1 MANTQARKAGPRRRL
16 PQAQAHGS
24 RRTPAPSQPMPTP
37 AAPHFDDGLT
47 FWDDGSTYDSAGS
60 PPTSP
65 LTPTPPL
72 TLQTAME
79 FWEVTK
85 NRAQETLPVWTQ
97 YAPTLTVGGKTP
109 ADLEA
114 LIDGFEPLVQARTLA
129 QDSVDAAYFAIQDA
143 LQRMRVLGTRVP
155 QIIEG
160 QLDENALLMKD
171 VDELFRTSPR
181 TESTILK
188 RLRMLLPV
196 WQRANA
202 ALAAMTPA
210 QPPITRTVGGI
221 VYTAAAATA
230 LLDGYTELIKTHKGQ
245 EEELDICRQ
254 ELAAHDRVCD
264 QLNKRWYKVAK
275 ATADPGQPLYDEL
288 EDITTEP
295 GTAAPEIIEIDHA
308 TQGGEGGL
316 EVLVSYEPGG
326 GARATQKTVKWQIIG
341 VDAGYVRSAA
351 LDPSGNNLGAFTVG
365 QTVRIIT
372 EVSNS
377 AGTRTSAPRTL
388 TLGEPVV

>member
-1 MANTQARKAGPRRRL
+1 MPNPAG
-16 PQAQAHGS
+16 A
-24 RRTPAPSQPMPTP
+24 
-37 AAPHFDDGLT
+37 HFDDGLT
-47 FWDDGSTYDSAGS
+47 YWDDGSTYDSAMEA
-60 PPTSP
+60 PPA
-65 LTPTPPL
+65 LIVPP
-72 TLQTAME
+72 QPIAINTAME

-85 NRAQETLPVWTQ
+85 NRAQETLPVWTN
-97 YAPTLTVGGKTP
+97 YAPDLVVAGKTP

-129 QDSVDAAYFAIQDA
+129 QDGVDAAYYATQDA

-171 VDELFRTSPR
+171 VDDLFRTSPR
-181 TESTILK
+181 TESSILK

-196 WQRANA
+196 WERANT
-202 ALAAMTPA
+202 ALAALTPA
-210 QPPITRTVGGI
+210 QPAITRAVGGV
-221 VYTAAAATA
+221 VYTVAAATT
-230 LLDGYTELIKTHKGQ
+230 LLDSYTALIKTRKNK
-245 EEELDICRQ
+245 EEELDITRQ
-254 ELAAHDRVCD
+254 ALAEHDRACD

-295 GTAAPEIIEIDHA
+295 GTPAPEVIEIDHL

-316 EVLVSYEPGG
+316 EVLVAYESGG
-326 GARATQKTVKWQIIG
+326 GAHATQRLVKWQVVG
-341 VDAGYVRSAA
+341 VDPGYIHSAP
-351 LDPSGNNLGAFTVG
+351 LDPSGNNLGAFAVG
-365 QTVRIIT
+365 QTIQVIA

-377 AGTRTSAPRTL
+377 SGTRTSAPRSI

>member
-1 MANTQARKAGPRRRL
+1 
-16 PQAQAHGS
+16 
-24 RRTPAPSQPMPTP
+24 
-37 AAPHFDDGLT
+37 
-47 FWDDGSTYDSAGS
+47 
-60 PPTSP
+60 
-65 LTPTPPL
+65 
-72 TLQTAME
+72 ME

-85 NRAQETLPVWTQ
+85 NRAQETLPVWAS
-97 YAPTLTVGGKTP
+97 YAPDLTVGGKTP

-129 QDSVDAAYFAIQDA
+129 QDGVDAAYYAIQDA

-171 VDELFRTSPR
+171 VDDLFRTSPR
-181 TESTILK
+181 TEGTILK
-188 RLRMLLPV
+188 RLRDLLPV
-196 WQRANA
+196 WERANT
-202 ALAAMTPA
+202 ALAAMTPP
-210 QPPITRTVGGI
+210 QPPVTRTVGG
-221 VYTAAAATA
+221 VAYTVASATT
-230 LLDGYTELIKTHKGQ
+230 LLDGYTALVKAHKDK
-245 EEELDICRQ
+245 EEDLDITRQ
-254 ELAAHDRVCD
+254 ELAAHDRACD

-295 GTAAPEIIEIDHA
+295 STPAPEVIEIDHL

-316 EVLVSYEPGG
+316 EVLVAYEPGG
-326 GARATQKTVKWQIIG
+326 GAHATQRLVKWQIVG
-341 VDAGYVRSAA
+341 VDPGHIHSAP
-351 LDPSGNNLGAFTVG
+351 LDPSGNNLGAFAVG
-365 QTVRIIT
+365 QTIQVIT

-377 AGTRTSAPRTL
+377 AGTRTSAPRSI

>member
-1 MANTQARKAGPRRRL
+1 MVPKTAFSAACGSFFPRPKAASTGVNRSRLQIMPNPAGAR
-16 PQAQAHGS
+16 
-24 RRTPAPSQPMPTP
+24 
-37 AAPHFDDGLT
+37 FDDGLT
-47 FWDDGSTYDSAGS
+47 FWDDGSTYDSAVDA
-60 PPTSP
+60 P
-65 LTPTPPL
+65 PPL
-72 TLQTAME
+72 LFPNQPLAIHTTME

-85 NRAQETLPVWTQ
+85 NRAQQTLPVWTQ
-97 YAPTLTVGGKTP
+97 YAPSLTIGGKTP

-129 QDSVDAAYFAIQDA
+129 QDGVDAAYYAIQDA

-171 VDELFRTSPR
+171 VDQLFKTSPR
-181 TESTILK
+181 SEGTILK

-196 WQRANA
+196 WARANT
-202 ALAAMTPA
+202 ALAAMTPP
-210 QPPITRTVGGI
+210 QPAITRTVGGI
-221 VYTAAAATA
+221 VYTVAAATT
-230 LLDGYTELIKTHKGQ
+230 LLDGYTALIKVYKNS
-245 EEELDICRQ
+245 EEELDITRQ
-254 ELAAHDRVCD
+254 ALIEHDRACD
-264 QLNKRWYKVAK
+264 RLNKRWYKVAK

-295 GTAAPEIIEIDHA
+295 STPAPEIIEIDHV

-316 EVLVSYEPGG
+316 EVLVAYEPGG
-326 GARATQKTVKWQIIG
+326 GAHATQKVVKWQIVG
-341 VDAGYVRSAA
+341 VDPGFIHSAA
-351 LDPSGNNLGAFTVG
+351 LDPSGNNLGTFAVG
-365 QTVRIIT
+365 QTVQIIT

-377 AGTRTSAPRTL
+377 AGTRTSAPRSL